1 MVSRSSITLPANGF
15 VAELSPLLRLAFPEA
30 IAAYAFGSRVLG
42 TARPD
47 SDLDVAVLLPGYA
60 DPLQLWEAASQLAQL
75 AGCAVD
81 LLDLRAATTVMQHQV
96 LTQGL
101 TLFASQPTA
110 GLFECFVMA
119 EKLSLDEAR
128 MNLLNDIAATG
139 SVYGR

>member
-1 MVSRSSITLPANGF
+1 LPTAGSITALAPA
-15 VAELSPLLRLAFPEA
+15 LRLAFPDA

-42 TARPD
+42 TAGAD
-47 SDLDVAVLLPGYA
+47 SDLDLAVLIPGYA
-60 DPLQLWEAASQLAQL
+60 DPLQLWEAASQLAQA

-101 TLFASQPTA
+101 TLFASQPDA

-128 MNLLNDIAATG
+128 SGLLHDIAETG